1 MSQTSSPPSQARP
14 RSNEAPEVFYRRNR
28 QPAQTESNGGRDGI
42 EFSQVP
48 PDPSKAQDQPDRAFP
63 GYFRPRARPR
73 GAEVP
78 SRVIDR
84 PMPEDHRLG
93 TLSTAA
99 LIINKMIGTGIFSKP
114 SEILKLTGSK
124 GGALFLW
131 VTGGVMTLAG

>member
-1 MSQTSSPPSQARP
+1 MSQTSSPPSKARP
-14 RSNEAPEVFYRRNR
+14 RSNEAPEAFYRGNR
-28 QPAQTESNGGRDGI
+28 QPAETESNGGSDGI
-42 EFSQVP
+42 ELRQLP
-48 PDPSKAQDQPDRAFP
+48 PKPQDQPDRSFP

-73 GAEVP
+73 GEEVP
-78 SRVIDR
+78 NKVTYR
-84 PMPEDHRLG
+84 PMPEGHRLG

-131 VTGGVMTLAG
+131 VTGGVMTLTG

>member
-1 MSQTSSPPSQARP
+1 MSETSSPPPQARP
-14 RSNEAPEVFYRRNR
+14 RSNEAPEAAYRRNR
-28 QPAQTESNGGRDGI
+28 QPAQTENHNGIDGI
-42 EFSQVP
+42 ELFQVRP
-48 PDPSKAQDQPDRAFP
+48 DQPQGQTGRAFP
-63 GYFRPRARPR
+63 DYFRR
-73 GAEVP
+73 AEVP
-78 SRVIDR
+78 NRVIYM

-131 VTGGVMTLAG
+131 VTGGVMTLTG